1 MPLHRY
7 RVLPYRHGSKGAKSL
22 ADALGGKTLKL
33 LGSTYEPLEGDVIIN
48 WGSVKSLP
56 RLVNHVVLNNPAI
69 MKQATNKALFFSLM
83 KESGCVDIIP
93 EFWRRPEEIPEDAFP
108 IVCREVLAGHSGE
121 GIVISIDRDHLVPAP
136 LYVKYI
142 KKEDEY
148 RVHVGRKSKEDDTS
162 SVTIAIQRKARK
174 SDVPDNEV
182 NWQVR
187 NHQNGFVYVRNNID
201 PPSAVVAAAHRALRV
216 SGLDFGAVDVIWN
229 SNKGKAYVL
238 EINTAPG
245 IEGQTIEDYA
255 KFFFDTA

>member
-1 MPLHRY
+1 MPLHKY

-22 ADALGGKTLKL
+22 AEALGGKILKL
-33 LGSTYEPLEGDVIIN
+33 MGSTYEPVEGDVVIN

-56 RLVNHVVLNNPAI
+56 RLANSSILNNPAI

-83 KESGCVDIIP
+83 KESGCADIIP
-93 EFWRRPEEIPEDAFP
+93 EFWQNKEDIPDGAFP

-148 RVHVGRKSKEDDTS
+148 RVHVGRNRKADDTS
-162 SVTIAIQRKARK
+162 SVTIAVQRKARK
-174 SDVPDNEV
+174 VDVPKEEV

-187 NHQNGFVYVRNNID
+187 NHQNGFVYIRNNID
-201 PPSAVVAAAHRALRV
+201 PPSEVVAAAHRALRA

-229 SNKGKAYVL
+229 GNQRKAYVL